1 MRYVTFWSLALLV
14 IVVSMFVFFTS
25 IKHDNGAVTNAM
37 NFDSPNLYS
46 ILEKESVNE
55 NKSRLT
61 SYIGIEANSCNLFPR
76 QMSFDG
82 IRTQKRIGYI
92 QNPSAVKLALLNFYN
107 ESVAN
112 NNQLSLE
119 SKDLIANNLG
129 FQYIHPNVTQ
139 IYSKFQSYNQFNR
152 HILKPFDI
160 EYPIKGQIEGAI
172 LVDNKTLGS
181 FEVFTDKEMRSDIEN
196 NLQRLVR
203 SNPNASE
210 FFTKQSQSLLVT
222 LLNRTNVVFAKQLIN
237 VFVEVGYPINV
248 YTLANASAVGVSQDK
263 LSLLLELKKLNTAV
277 TIKMDTHHYSL
288 SSLAAYFSN
297 FSTSLFW
304 AKTNSD
310 PYIDVELG
318 SSLDLIVANQLSRKS
333 TFQTQDLDPTTKSI
347 LSSFINLGVGV
358 TNLDNYEAIK
368 LLSLTNRAVFVNN
381 RVTLSEVKIAEDLSF
396 ELFTQL
402 KKVIEYEQGVHE
414 ILSICKRDFFVNV
427 VANLYG
433 WEEITRK
440 KIFEIRKLRSE
451 DADNILA
458 QHRLGEI
465 SFAEAFQM
473 LSKLDSIIAK
483 AQLNYFIAR
492 IRLEEQ
498 ERFYNELFGSD
509 RGVHYLSLVATSRAQ
524 NWDEIEVEL
533 DDLGNLDP
541 NAKLYLELFHHIQRN
556 STADSAQRLIDKG
569 APVSVSILSLAIQAN
584 NVDILNLP
592 ALVELLEK
600 TKNTAIFNPLVIA
613 TRSGSFEVFER
624 LIEKGIDAGESPS
637 EGEDSLDIA
646 LGKINANDN
655 SYVKFAQKLIA
666 LGKEI
671 KFSHTQRL
679 RILELERPDLYKKI
693 VQGRE
698 ADLDDLN

>member
-1 MRYVTFWSLALLV
+1 MQ
-14 IVVSMFVFFTS
+14 
-25 IKHDNGAVTNAM
+25 DNSTVTNAN

-46 ILEKESVNE
+46 IFEKESLNE
-55 NKSRLT
+55 NKSDLT
-61 SYIGIEANSCNLFPR
+61 SYIGIELNSCNLFPR

-92 QNPSAVKLALLNFYN
+92 KNPSAVKLALLNFYN

-112 NNQLSLE
+112 NDQLSFE
-119 SKDLIANNLG
+119 SRDLIANNLG
-129 FQYIHPNVTQ
+129 FQYIHSNATQ

-160 EYPIKGQIEGAI
+160 EYPIEGLIEGAI

-181 FEVFTDKEMRSDIEN
+181 FEVFTDKEMLSDIEN
-196 NLQRLVR
+196 SLQRLVL

-210 FFTKQSQSLLVT
+210 FFTKQYQSLLVT

-237 VFVEVGYPINV
+237 VFAKVGYPINA
-248 YTLANASAVGVSQDK
+248 YTLANASEVGVSKNK
-263 LSLLLELKKLNTAV
+263 LSLLLELKKLNTGI
-277 TIKMDTHHYSL
+277 TIKMGTHHYSL
-288 SSLAAYFSN
+288 STLAAYFNN

-304 AKTNSD
+304 AKKNSD
-310 PYIDVELG
+310 PYTDIELG
-318 SSLDLIVANQLSRKS
+318 SSLDLIVASQLSKEGA
-333 TFQTQDLDPTTKSI
+333 FQTQDIAPTTKSI
-347 LSSFINLGVGV
+347 LSSFINLRVGV
-358 TNLDNYEAIK
+358 TNLDNYEAITF
-368 LLSLTNRAVFVNN
+368 LSLSEQAVFVNN
-381 RVTLSEVKIAEDLSF
+381 RVTLSEVKIAEELSF

-402 KKVIEYEQGVHE
+402 KKVIEYEQGAHE
-414 ILSICKRDFFVNV
+414 VLSICKRDFFVNV

-440 KIFEIRKLRSE
+440 KVFEIRKLRSE
-451 DADNILA
+451 EADNILA
-458 QHRLGEI
+458 QHRLGNI
-465 SFAEAFQM
+465 SFSEAFQM
-473 LSKLDSIIAK
+473 LSKIDSIIAK
-483 AQLNYFIAR
+483 AQLNYFISR

-498 ERFYNELFGSD
+498 KRFYNEFFGGD
-509 RGVHYLSLVATSRAQ
+509 RGIQYLSLVATSRTQ

-533 DDLGNLDP
+533 DGLGDLNP
-541 NAKLYLELFHHIQRN
+541 KAKLYLELFHQIQRN
-556 STADSAQRLIDKG
+556 STADSVQRLIDKG
-569 APVSVSILSLAIQAN
+569 APVSVNVLNLAIQEN

-592 ALVELLEK
+592 SFVELQEK
-600 TKNTAIFNPLVIA
+600 TQNTVIFNPLVIA
-613 TRSGSFEVFER
+613 ARSGSFEVFEQ
-624 LIEKGIDAGESPS
+624 LLETGVNVGEAPL

-646 LGKINANDN
+646 LGKINANDH
-655 SYVKFAQKLIA
+655 SYVKFAQKLIS

-693 VQGRE
+693 IQGRE